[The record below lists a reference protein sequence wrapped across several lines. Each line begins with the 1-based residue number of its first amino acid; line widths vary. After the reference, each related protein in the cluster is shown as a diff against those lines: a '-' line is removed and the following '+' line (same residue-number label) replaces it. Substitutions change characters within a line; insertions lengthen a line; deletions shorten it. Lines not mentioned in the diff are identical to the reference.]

1 MLALIVRFQVR
12 PDRIDEFDA
21 LVRVTLAGIAAHEPG
36 TLIYLPTRVEGDDAA
51 RIFVEVYADEAAFAA
66 HEEQPHVRHFL
77 RERAPMLESVRVER
91 LHDLDD
97 PVTRAEEPGVR
108 A

>member
-12 PDRIDEFDA
+12 PDRVDEFDT
-21 LVRVTLAGIAAHEPG
+21 LVRLTLAGIAAHEPG
-36 TLIYLPTRVEGDDAA
+36 TLTYLPTRVEGDEAA
-51 RIFVEVYADEAAFAA
+51 RIFVEVYTDEAAFAA

-77 RERAPMLESVRVER
+77 SERASMLESVRVER

-97 PVTRAEEPGVR
+97 PVTRGAEPG
-108 A
+108 ALA